1 MEFKHLNYF
10 VPKGAVGS
18 DCERLGVRI
27 SNSSSSS
34 QDGGSQG
41 ETNHI
46 SIHTNK
52 KKSPLLFPPNLF
64 PFILYLSMENWKP
77 NQGKFFPLHFR
88 FIPLKICLLKKLNYG
103 IMNLCKSCY

>member
-1 MEFKHLNYF
+1 MEFKHFNYF

-34 QDGGSQG
+34 PDGGSQG

-46 SIHTNK
+46 SIYTNK
-52 KKSPLLFPPNLF
+52 KFLLCFSLLINLLLLISFP
-64 PFILYLSMENWKP
+64 WKP
-77 NQGKFFPLHFR
+77 NQGKFFPLHFL
-88 FIPLKICLLKKLNYG
+88 FIPLKIFYS
-103 IMNLCKSCY
+103 KS